1 MNVVKCIFSL
11 IYSLLHCTAH
21 FSSKMSLLWTVSYN
35 LFHGLEIES
44 SNESHWGTGVVSLM
58 TNLICSWMSFQINI
72 CVALSVVEEK
82 AMLIRTVSKAR
93 LVLQV
98 NQAVLQTRPQ
108 KTKALC
114 HSRCCS
120 IENPLCS
127 KASGAVFWNYT
138 LIPNYYFN
146 KFMILYLFM
155 IGLCKPSCRSVAK
168 KC

>member
-1 MNVVKCIFSL
+1 M
-11 IYSLLHCTAH
+11 
-21 FSSKMSLLWTVSYN
+21 
-35 LFHGLEIES
+35 
-44 SNESHWGTGVVSLM
+44 SLM
-58 TNLICSWMSFQINI
+58 TNLISSWMSFQINI

-98 NQAVLQTRPQ
+98 NQAVLHTRPQ
-108 KTKALC
+108 KTEA
-114 HSRCCS
+114 HSRCDS

-127 KASGAVFWNYT
+127 KANGAVFWNST

-155 IGLCKPSCRSVAK
+155 IGLCKPSCRTLAK